1 MRMAKCRK
9 CNEDIPAEKDI
20 CPKCGTSPGTT
31 ETIGSVVKKQHHG
44 HKERKERREEKRE
57 ERKAEKK
64 RKCEKCGEE
73 IEEFMEDC
81 PYCGAAG
88 GAAETITDFETPL
101 EEYRSARD
109 DE

>member
-1 MRMAKCRK
+1 MAKCKK

-20 CPKCGTSPGTT
+20 CPKCGTMPGTT
-31 ETIGSVVKKQHHG
+31 ETITVVTEKRPHLG
-44 HKERKERREEKRE
+44 HRERKERREKKRA

-88 GAAETITDFETPL
+88 GAAETITDFVTPL
-101 EEYRSARD
+101 EESRSARE